1 MNDSIRRPHGS
12 LFAHFLF
19 AGAFLALTAG
29 RPAAAQSAT
38 PAPEPATAPCPSDP
52 VAHCWDAFEA
62 AEWGKLT
69 DCLQAT
75 LVEQEAAL
83 EEALAQATVQAG
95 QSMDKKSATRTLARA
110 TRAGSSTATPNTIAS
125 WPRWPDAIIP
135 TSASS
140 PQDPPDDGAHRR
152 LEVRRVSLGAQRLR
166 ELAAVCLLSA
176 ALDRAAA
183 TRLAERLAPE
193 VDFRFSAAGPPAAH
207 RIALLTYRGIRGSAD
222 ESQDHEGPLRST
234 SKAAVSTASG
244 RA

>member
-83 EEALAQATVQAG
+83 EEALAQATAQAG
-95 QSMDKKSATRTLARA
+95 QSMDKKSATRTLARSNA
-110 TRAGSSTATPNTIAS
+110 
-125 WPRWPDAIIP
+125 RWVEYRD
-135 TSASS
+135 SECDR
-140 PQDPPDDGAHRR
+140 Q
-152 LEVRRVSLGAQRLR
+152 
-166 ELAAVCLLSA
+166 LAAV
-176 ALDRAAA
+176 
-183 TRLAERLAPE
+183 
-193 VDFRFSAAGPPAAH
+193 AGRNHPDIGELTCKIRQTTA
-207 RIALLTYRGIRGSAD
+207 RIADLKFD
-222 ESQDHEGPLRST
+222 E
-234 SKAAVSTASG
+234 
-244 RA
+244 